1 MEQRKFEQITRCEA
15 ITNII
20 DSVAKEEEAIA
31 KVLKT
36 IDERRPHHCDKE
48 NDKDDD
54 DLKLINALARLEF
67 LITSKLFLFIDC
79 ACPKDGCK
87 DHERPWPR

>member
-1 MEQRKFEQITRCEA
+1 MEQRKFEQVTRCGA

-31 KVLKT
+31 KILQT
-36 IDERRPHHCDKE
+36 INERHPHHCDE
-48 NDKDDD
+48 EKDDD

-67 LITSKLFLFIDC
+67 LITSKLYLFIDC
-79 ACPKDGCK
+79 ACPEEGCK
-87 DHERPWPR
+87 DKEKPWPK